1 MIHVC
6 YFHDPR
12 WGPDQTHGQLHQR
25 SFKGKA
31 REPAVGGYF
40 QRRWGECP
48 ADFLESET
56 FQRHW
61 FHVDLTSDLGQED
74 FSDVPY
80 FSNKYVDPLVKLVG
94 VSLSMIC
101 ISISSAIEKP
111 KGCGKR
117 SCQPLLCPLNIPA
130 FLFSFGLAPDGSAN
144 EFQLN
149 SMIQPSKWIET
160 SASLPELVIYIY
172 M

>member
-1 MIHVC
+1 M
-6 YFHDPR
+6 
-12 WGPDQTHGQLHQR
+12 
-25 SFKGKA
+25 
-31 REPAVGGYF
+31 GGYF

-130 FLFSFGLAPDGSAN
+130 FLFSFGLAPDGSGN

-160 SASLPELVIYIY
+160 STSLPELVIYIIIY
-172 M
+172 TYAYVYYILYYIILY